1 MTFYKHTVLTIITLT
16 LLFFFSGSL
25 SAAENIAPG
34 KKADIEKLMKI
45 TGALTIAKQMSE
57 AFVNN
62 MTQAIKASRPDVPDR
77 MYNILAEEV
86 NKIIGEQIVA
96 KGGYLEMAVLIYDKH
111 FTHKDIKGLLSF
123 YQTELGKKTIKVL
136 PQIMQESMKAGQ
148 LWGQALGPLI
158 QERIINRF
166 KEEGI
171 DLSA

>member
-1 MTFYKHTVLTIITLT
+1 MRKTILTLT

-25 SAAENIAPG
+25 LAADNISPG
-34 KKADIEKLMKI
+34 KRADIEKLMKI
-45 TGALTIAKQMSE
+45 TGALKIAKQMSD
-57 AFVNN
+57 AIVNN
-62 MTQAIKASRPDVPDR
+62 MTRAIKASRPDVPDR
-77 MYNILAEEV
+77 MFDILTEEV
-86 NKIIGEQIVA
+86 NKIIEEQMVA
-96 KGGYLEMAVLIYDKH
+96 KGGYLEMTILIYDKY

-123 YQTELGKKTIKVL
+123 YQTELGKKTIKAL

-158 QERIINRF
+158 QERVINRF